1 MRIGF
6 IVFTDLRSL
15 KGDAV
20 HVKNLL
26 KEFEKSDLHVDALV
40 GRPTGNR
47 TKRKHFAFFVQ
58 VVSRLA
64 FLMRILALRKRY
76 DIFYLRDWL
85 FAYLISFCKVPYAFE
100 VNGLLPYEGLIR
112 NYFQSGSAAHRFFQ
126 RMEKRVL
133 HSAAKIVSVS
143 YPIKEYCVDDV
154 GVDEHKIVVAE
165 NAADTDTFNPDV
177 PEKQIQQKDNKTLIG
192 WMGSFESQHGFD
204 DFITIAARL
213 KERKC
218 HDVAFLIIGG
228 GPAKEKLQ
236 EHLSKLGLQDYFVF
250 CGRVPWDQVPGYML
264 NADFCLS
271 LYKRTPANLQ
281 YRAKTGAAQIKIFEY
296 LALGKPIL
304 AYDHG
309 DAREF
314 FEARRIGW
322 VCHMSPKNVADKII
336 EIIQDP
342 NQISEYAQNALALS
356 RKRYN
361 WKVTAAKIVGFLKER
376 DS

>member
-1 MRIGF
+1 VVKVGF
-6 IVFTDLRSL
+6 ILFTDLRSL

-26 KEFEKSDLHVDALV
+26 KEFEKSDLRVDAIA
-40 GRPTGNR
+40 GRPAGNR
-47 TKRKHFAFFVQ
+47 VKLKHFTFLVQ
-58 VVSRLA
+58 VVNRLA

-76 DIFYLRDWL
+76 DMLYLRDWL
-85 FAYLISFCKVPYAFE
+85 FAYLLSFCKARYAFE

-112 NYFQSGSAAHRFFQ
+112 NYFQPGSVAHRCFQ
-126 RMEKRVL
+126 RIEKRVL

-143 YPIKEYCVDDV
+143 YPIKQYCVDDV
-154 GVDEHKIVVAE
+154 GVDERKIIVAE
-165 NAADTDTFNPDV
+165 NAADTDVFNPDA
-177 PEKQIQQKDNKTLIG
+177 PKKQIQPKDSKTLIG

-204 DFITIAARL
+204 DFIAIAMRL
-213 KERKC
+213 RDRKC

-228 GPAKEKLQ
+228 GPAKEELEQ
-236 EHLSKLGLQDYFVF
+236 HLSELGLKDYFLF
-250 CGRVPWDQVPGYML
+250 CGQVPWNRVPGYML
-264 NADFCLS
+264 NVDFCLS
-271 LYKRTPANLQ
+271 LYRRTPANLQ

-314 FEARRIGW
+314 FEARKIGW
-322 VCHMSPKNVADKII
+322 VCQMDPENVADKVI

-342 NQISEYAQNALALS
+342 NQINEYAQNALALS
-356 RKRYN
+356 RQRYN
-361 WKVTAAKIVGFLKER
+361 WKVTAAKIVDFLKER
-376 DS
+376 E